1 MYLIVGLGNP
11 GRNYVDTRH
20 NVGFMTIDRI
30 ANKHNI
36 EVIKSKHNALIGEGN
51 INGERVILMKPMTFM
66 NESGRAIIDCVRF
79 LKIPIDNIIVI
90 CDDIDIPFGTVRVKK
105 KGSAGTHNG
114 LKSIINHTKDQNFP
128 RIKISVGKKPAY
140 MDLANF
146 VLSRFSNDE
155 KKVLDL
161 QIDDAVEATELII
174 KSGVDEAMNKLN
186 GVNHL
191 A

>member
-1 MYLIVGLGNP
+1 MYLVVGLGNP

-20 NVGFMTIDRI
+20 NVGFMTIDRL
-30 ANKHNI
+30 ANKYNI
-36 EVIKSKHNALIGEGN
+36 EVMKSKYNALIGEGT
-51 INGERVILMKPMTFM
+51 IEGERVILMKPMTFM

-79 LKIPIDNIIVI
+79 LKIPTDNIIVI

-114 LKSIINHTKDQNFP
+114 LKSIINHIKEQNFP
-128 RIKISVGKKPAY
+128 RIKIAVGKKPVY

-146 VLSRFSNDE
+146 VLSKFSKDE
-155 KKVLDL
+155 RKVLDL
-161 QIDDAVEATELII
+161 EIDDAVKATELII
-174 KSGVDEAMNKLN
+174 KNGVDEAMNKLN

>member
-1 MYLIVGLGNP
+1 MSNRQAHIS
-11 GRNYVDTRH
+11 TI
-20 NVGFMTIDRI
+20 GFMTIDRI

-36 EVIKSKHNALIGEGN
+36 EVIKSKHNALIGEGS

-90 CDDIDIPFGTVRVKK
+90 CDDIDIPFGTVRVMK

>member
-36 EVIKSKHNALIGEGN
+36 EVIKSKHNALIGEGS
-51 INGERVILMKPMTFM
+51 IKGERVILMKPMTFM

>member
-36 EVIKSKHNALIGEGN
+36 EVIKSKHNALIGEGS

-79 LKIPIDNIIVI
+79 LKIPIGNIIVI

>member
-36 EVIKSKHNALIGEGN
+36 EVIKSKHNALIGEGS

-128 RIKISVGKKPAY
+128 RIKISVGKKPAH

>member
-36 EVIKSKHNALIGEGN
+36 EVIKSKHNALIGEGS